1 MERGSNSLSQQ
12 MDKKLIAP
20 CGMNCGVCRGYLAY
34 SRKIP
39 KLRGEVIHCS
49 GCLEHNKQCAYLK
62 GHCVLLREHKLD
74 YCFECKEFPCKRL
87 KTLDERYRKKLW
99 GVSFTQNL
107 MEIKDKGIDEF
118 LRHQEEEHRCPKCG
132 GVISVHDRK
141 CYDCMSAM

>member
-1 MERGSNSLSQQ
+1 

-20 CGMNCGVCRGYLAY
+20 CGMNCGVCREYLAY

-49 GCLEHNKQCAYLK
+49 GCRERNKQCAYLK
-62 GHCVLLREHKLD
+62 GHCVLLREHKID

-87 KTLDERYRKKLW
+87 KKLDERYRKKLW

>member
-1 MERGSNSLSQQ
+1 

-20 CGMNCGVCRGYLAY
+20 CGMNCGVCREYLAY

-49 GCLEHNKQCAYLK
+49 GCRECNKECAYLK

-87 KTLDERYRKKLW
+87 KKLDERYRKKLW